1 MLMTSTQTDSIYSTS
16 SVTTKDRIK
25 EQRQETMDKVNTV
38 TGYYREHPENF
49 VEDYLNIILKPF
61 QSILICFMNIC
72 NQFMFLACRGLG
84 KTFLVAIFCVVRCI
98 LYPGTTI
105 CIASGNRKQANLV
118 LDKIINLIM
127 PGAPNLR
134 AEIESWSIT
143 GEKGEITFRN
153 TSKIL
158 VVTSRD
164 SARGARANILI
175 TDEFRMVSK
184 DVIQTVLKKFLSNPR
199 QPGFFTLKKYQ
210 YQRPDGSWHVKPEY
224 QERNKEIYM
233 SSAWFCSHWSYA
245 KAKGYA
251 ATMLDDSK
259 KCFICGFPYQLA
271 IREGLLMRE
280 QVEDDM
286 AESDYNEVSWSME
299 MDCLFYGDFEGS
311 FYEYPVINQTRTIK
325 YPWLPPDYSRLAGDK
340 KLIIPP
346 KQHDEK
352 RILSID
358 IALMATTTKHKNDA
372 SAIFINSCVPQKQKG
387 GRFVHNIIY
396 SDTLEGELTR
406 VQALIVRKLYE
417 QFDCDYIVIDANGVG
432 SGVYDALVEEIKDT
446 ETGVVYPPL
455 SCCNNPDM
463 ASRCK
468 DKSAPKVIW
477 AIKAGAKFNSD
488 CALALREGFKSGR
501 IKLLINEFDAE
512 TCLNDIKG
520 YSNLS
525 PIERTKIIK
534 QYINT
539 TLLVNEL
546 VKLNIEENNKL
557 IKVKEMSGMRKDRFS
572 SLSYNYYVARQIED
586 SIRQKGNTIY
596 SAKDFFVFRAPD
608 MYKYR

>member
-1 MLMTSTQTDSIYSTS
+1 MPMTSTQTDSIYSTS

-38 TGYYREHPENF
+38 TGYYREHPEHF

-143 GEKGEITFRN
+143 GEKGEIKFR
-153 TSKIL
+153 
-158 VVTSRD
+158 
-164 SARGARANILI
+164 NILI

-199 QPGFFTLKKYQ
+199 QPGFFKLKKYQ
-210 YQRPDGSWHVKPEY
+210 YQRSDGSWHVKPEY